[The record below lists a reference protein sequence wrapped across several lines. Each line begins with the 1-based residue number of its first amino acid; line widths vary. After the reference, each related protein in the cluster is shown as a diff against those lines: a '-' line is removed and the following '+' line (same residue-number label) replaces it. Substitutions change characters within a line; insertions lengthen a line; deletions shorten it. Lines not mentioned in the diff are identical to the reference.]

1 MSENNVTQND
11 ILYMEAK
18 SIFVHLLRSMPQ
30 AQDKRSINL
39 PAVAERA
46 ATTKDATLVR
56 KGIKVKEMLR
66 ELEELRIVDKN
77 DDYKLM
83 REEVA
88 AELVHLGN
96 MREKVLMETRSL
108 DAVYKTICDHNN
120 YLRSQLEQYKAYL
133 QNVRLTSQKDRGTTG
148 VGVVTFGGKE
158 RRPTKATVLGP
169 YRFTHAQLERESII
183 MESNVPENRRPNI
196 YFNISSPTPG
206 TFIIALHYKGRDKA
220 ILEMDL
226 KIDDLLEK
234 GSDALHLHV
243 ETALNLHTKM
253 TFASTLLFGLV
264 WSWLWAAEA
273 KSSKLELVV
282 RSRSEE
288 RLLKRGNAT
297 VEYLKYAAQSYNAL
311 TTIGEYSFLLSLDT
325 GSADTWVVSSSC
337 HTSECRGLP
346 AYPDHLSSPTFASVN
361 NNETAFR
368 IRFADGTR
376 ATGIVASETMGV
388 GGFNLTSQLFGE
400 RRPRTRF
407 SKIITD
413 RKISLGR
420 QVDVTPLSVQDDI
433 TECPSIAVPPVARLA
448 QQGLLSYP
456 MFGLS
461 LRKNDTGAIDSDVVK
476 NQSLISW
483 HDVAP
488 FPTLPNDNSS
498 IYLQWAIHLAGV
510 AVGISS
516 VSFCI
521 TPNQTT
527 TDKQREPIAQLDI
540 SQHNRISAPGVAE
553 LFSHIPASR
562 LVGDGQYAIPC
573 DTTVGM
579 RFTFGSRNYTLQP
592 HDYIFA
598 RVLDPPNMCLA
609 WPLATAPSEDGIDWQ
624 FGTPFL
630 RTVYSIFS
638 YGIDTKE
645 PPKIGLYS
653 VSPDVVVDTEESI
666 SQSLSVESATFA
678 TTLPNYVL
686 PTPTY
691 TTPPYLFSPTPSPTL
706 SSSNTTPRPSE
717 TSTAPSST
725 FEYSVPTLGE
735 LASSGLGA
743 STYSALLTRT
753 TPLPS
758 AHAPVVIVT
767 DSNGS
772 ATTRPLPMQSVVL
785 GGPEKNSAIRIR
797 TLGSGLGPL
806 LFGLYIVL
814 LF

>member
-1 MSENNVTQND
+1 
-11 ILYMEAK
+11 
-18 SIFVHLLRSMPQ
+18 
-30 AQDKRSINL
+30 
-39 PAVAERA
+39 
-46 ATTKDATLVR
+46 
-56 KGIKVKEMLR
+56 
-66 ELEELRIVDKN
+66 
-77 DDYKLM
+77 
-83 REEVA
+83 
-88 AELVHLGN
+88 
-96 MREKVLMETRSL
+96 
-108 DAVYKTICDHNN
+108 
-120 YLRSQLEQYKAYL
+120 
-133 QNVRLTSQKDRGTTG
+133 
-148 VGVVTFGGKE
+148 
-158 RRPTKATVLGP
+158 
-169 YRFTHAQLERESII
+169 
-183 MESNVPENRRPNI
+183 
-196 YFNISSPTPG
+196 
-206 TFIIALHYKGRDKA
+206 
-220 ILEMDL
+220 
-226 KIDDLLEK
+226 
-234 GSDALHLHV
+234 
-243 ETALNLHTKM
+243 M

-311 TTIGEYSFLLSLDT
+311 ATIGEYSFLLSLDT

-346 AYPDHLSSPTFASVN
+346 AYPDHLSSPTFAPVN

-376 ATGIVASETMGV
+376 ATGIVASEAMGV
-388 GGFNLTSQLFGE
+388 GGFNLTSQLFGLVND
-400 RRPRTRF
+400 TN
-407 SKIITD
+407 IITD

-433 TECPSIAVPPVARLA
+433 TERPSIAVPPVARLA

-461 LRKNDTGAIDSDVVK
+461 LRKNDTGTLSLGAIDSDVVK

-510 AVGISS
+510 AINNASLS
-516 VSFCI
+516 LNSTYPNI
-521 TPNQTT
+521 TG
-527 TDKQREPIAQLDI
+527 
-540 SQHNRISAPGVAE
+540 SQPLALFDLGANAIYGPAADVAE

-725 FEYSVPTLGE
+725 FGYSVPTLGE

-797 TLGSGLGPL
+797 TFGSGFGLL

>member
-1 MSENNVTQND
+1 
-11 ILYMEAK
+11 
-18 SIFVHLLRSMPQ
+18 
-30 AQDKRSINL
+30 
-39 PAVAERA
+39 
-46 ATTKDATLVR
+46 
-56 KGIKVKEMLR
+56 
-66 ELEELRIVDKN
+66 
-77 DDYKLM
+77 
-83 REEVA
+83 
-88 AELVHLGN
+88 
-96 MREKVLMETRSL
+96 
-108 DAVYKTICDHNN
+108 
-120 YLRSQLEQYKAYL
+120 
-133 QNVRLTSQKDRGTTG
+133 
-148 VGVVTFGGKE
+148 
-158 RRPTKATVLGP
+158 
-169 YRFTHAQLERESII
+169 
-183 MESNVPENRRPNI
+183 
-196 YFNISSPTPG
+196 
-206 TFIIALHYKGRDKA
+206 
-220 ILEMDL
+220 
-226 KIDDLLEK
+226 
-234 GSDALHLHV
+234 
-243 ETALNLHTKM
+243 M

-264 WSWLWAAEA
+264 WSWLWAVEA

-325 GSADTWVVSSSC
+325 GSADTWVVCSSC

-388 GGFNLTSQLFGE
+388 GGFNLTSQLFGLVND
-400 RRPRTRF
+400 TNV
-407 SKIITD
+407 TL
-413 RKISLGR
+413 SLGDHEASG
-420 QVDVTPLSVQDDI
+420 VLGL
-433 TECPSIAVPPVARLA
+433 AVPPVARLA

-461 LRKNDTGAIDSDVVK
+461 LRKNDTGTLSLGAIDSDVVK

-510 AVGISS
+510 AINNASLS
-516 VSFCI
+516 LNSTYPNI
-521 TPNQTT
+521 TG
-527 TDKQREPIAQLDI
+527 
-540 SQHNRISAPGVAE
+540 SQPLALFDLGANAIYGPAADVAE

-691 TTPPYLFSPTPSPTL
+691 TTPPYLFSLTPSPTL

-735 LASSGLGA
+735 LAPSGLGA

-797 TLGSGLGPL
+797 TFGSGFGLL